1 MMPRKLLFFCH
12 HSCLCNSGNVLLP
25 LVWFTY
31 VCIFQ
36 NHMVDT
42 LACNGNITSVYGWT
56 SFIWAQ
62 FGLECVWKRSQSN
75 EPTPRKWTTKQM
87 IEVHRRCGFFLM
99 NEHQHTGGKT
109 RPNQNTNGF
118 HSKVSIN
125 YTLNITCSSHR
136 NEMYFTCYKKHEWFK
151 SDTANLGVAKTEHH
165 FWNTSLPF
173 H

>member
-1 MMPRKLLFFCH
+1 MMPRKLLFFAII
-12 HSCLCNSGNVLLP
+12 P
-25 LVWFTY
+25 
-31 VCIFQ
+31 VCAILEMYYYHWCGLHMLFQ

-99 NEHQHTGGKT
+99 SEHQHTGGKT

-125 YTLNITCSSHR
+125 YTLSITCSSHR
-136 NEMYFTCYKKHEWFK
+136 NEMYFTGIK
-151 SDTANLGVAKTEHH
+151 SMSGLRAIQQI
-165 FWNTSLPF
+165 
-173 H
+173 